1 MAGYNVRKLLKAL
14 PRALERLREDRG
26 FRNQRDLARET
37 RALGIPVPHSSV
49 ARYERGVVSPNL
61 ESLGRLCEALD
72 VGWTELGN
80 ELLQVLKEQEAEEAA
95 DAAAIEPLE
104 DETEGEVHTPPELPV
119 ELTVQLGDYDP
130 EQVAVLLRRLNLY
143 QIAVPGDIAERLRRS
158 VRRGG
163 GEPEETTPEGTDVQ
177 AEAGAEARQSSEESP
192 EDDAGAENGG
202 DGDAEAGPGD
212 PGVN

>member
-37 RALGIPVPHSSV
+37 RALGLPVPHSSV

-80 ELLQVLKEQEAEEAA
+80 ALLQALKEQEAEEAA

-143 QIAVPGDIAERLRRS
+143 HVSVPDDIAHRLRRS
-158 VRRGG
+158 VRRADDQRQS
-163 GEPEETTPEGTDVQ
+163 EEIEAPEDTAT
-177 AEAGAEARQSSEESP
+177 EAREALDQGP
-192 EDDAGAENGG
+192 EDEAADENAG
-202 DGDAEAGPGD
+202 DGDAEAEPGD
-212 PGVN
+212 PEVN